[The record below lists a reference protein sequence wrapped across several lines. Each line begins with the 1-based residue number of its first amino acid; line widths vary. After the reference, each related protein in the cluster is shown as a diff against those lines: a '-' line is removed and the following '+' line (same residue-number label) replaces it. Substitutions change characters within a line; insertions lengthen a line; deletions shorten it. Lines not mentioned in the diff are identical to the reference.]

1 METRSEM
8 KLFRTLAVC
17 ALCVCV
23 VGVSAHAK
31 LYIFGQ
37 VTGGDLGLCPD
48 AFTMEVAD
56 VLGEDQALFTFT
68 NNCDND
74 GVLGRIFI
82 MENTLMDFAEILPP
96 ENEFWSLKE
105 GNAML
110 PGGHP
115 LGFTPQNSYGIY
127 ANPARPKNGL
137 GSGESLSV
145 LFNLNVDFGDLI
157 GAIDGGAMGVGIHA
171 QALPGGTS
179 ASFSTIPE
187 PATIVILGIGGLLLI
202 RNKRRGTA
210 Q

>member
-1 METRSEM
+1 M
-8 KLFRTLAVC
+8 KRFRILGVWLLF
-17 ALCVCV
+17 LCLMD
-23 VGVSAHAK
+23 VSALANLSE

-37 VTGGDLGLCPD
+37 VTGSSTGTCPD
-48 AFTMEVAD
+48 AFTMEVQEM
-56 VLGEDQALFTFT
+56 GTQALFTFT

-82 MENTLMDFAEILPP
+82 MENTLMDFVEILPP
-96 ENEFWSLKE
+96 EDDLWSLKE
-105 GNAML
+105 ENAML

-145 LFNLNVDFGDLI
+145 LFNLNVDFVDLI
-157 GAIDGGAMGVGIHA
+157 GAIDGGDLGLGIHA
-171 QALPGGTS
+171 QSLPGGTS

-187 PATIVILGIGGLLLI
+187 PATLALIGIGTLLL
-202 RNKRRGTA
+202 RRKKRDTA

>member
-137 GSGESLSV
+137 GSDESLSV
-145 LFNLNVDFGDLI
+145 RFNLNVDFGDLI
-157 GAIDGGAMGVGIHA
+157 GAIDGGALGVGIHA
-171 QALPGGTS
+171 QALPGGVS

-187 PATIVILGIGGLLLI
+187 PLTLSLLGIGTLLI